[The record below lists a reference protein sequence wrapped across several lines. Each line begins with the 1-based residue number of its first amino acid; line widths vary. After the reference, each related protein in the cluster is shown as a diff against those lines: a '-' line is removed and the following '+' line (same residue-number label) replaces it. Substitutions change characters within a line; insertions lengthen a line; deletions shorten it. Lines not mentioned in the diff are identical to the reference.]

1 MKGFILEHERIGWS
15 ATKTINTVHYV
26 EGLKYNLMRIYKI
39 LDRENEVKVMTNKCF
54 IRNSRTKRIVM
65 PITRVEN
72 MYVVDLDSI
81 EGDYL
86 SCIRSQTDDSI
97 IWHRHLG
104 LVCSSFLNKVVGRD
118 VVRSFTKLTFTND
131 RICVACAKGKQT
143 ESSFKD
149 RKGINTSIPLE
160 LLHMELCRPFRVLIR
175 GKKFSLVVF
184 NDFNGYT
191 WTMVL
196 RTKNGQLDKWSSLT
210 KSFNLS

>member
-1 MKGFILEHERIGWS
+1 M
-15 ATKTINTVHYV
+15 HYV

-97 IWHRHLG
+97 I
-104 LVCSSFLNKVVGRD
+104 
-118 VVRSFTKLTFTND
+118 
-131 RICVACAKGKQT
+131 
-143 ESSFKD
+143 
-149 RKGINTSIPLE
+149 
-160 LLHMELCRPFRVLIR
+160 
-175 GKKFSLVVF
+175 
-184 NDFNGYT
+184 
-191 WTMVL
+191 
-196 RTKNGQLDKWSSLT
+196 
-210 KSFNLS
+210 